1 MERGDEGQVDTGFV
15 VRELSPLSFVALPPS
30 CRRIGLRLMVL
41 KSMGSQRVGH
51 DRATEQQQQIYNK
64 LFKS

>member
-15 VRELSPLSFVALPPS
+15 LCSFVALPPS
-30 CRRIGLRLMVL
+30 GRRMGLRLVVL
-41 KSMGSQRVGH
+41 QSMGSQRVGH
-51 DRATEQQQQIYNK
+51 NQVTEQQQQKYNK